1 MEDKN
6 KTYSDG
12 WDPTEYEI
20 YTKEET
26 EKESA
31 EIPLNTEEDEV
42 LPKKR
47 KSKKIWVERIDRG
60 KEKKLY
66 YIIFGAV

>member
-26 EKESA
+26 EK
-31 EIPLNTEEDEV
+31 
-42 LPKKR
+42 R
-47 KSKKIWVERIDRG
+47 KCGNSFKHRRG
-60 KEKKLY
+60 
-66 YIIFGAV
+66 

>member
-47 KSKKIWVERIDRG
+47 KSKKA
-60 KEKKLY
+60 KEKP
-66 YIIFGAV
+66 